1 MDLFNL
7 HSNDQQDTGGTIF
20 RDVIMLALAGFI
32 IIVMLLLPHINP
44 PHKNEAD
51 DIKPPGNVMV
61 EMTWRDK
68 IDVDIDLWVRAPGDV
83 PVGYSNKAGKYFN
96 LLRDDLG
103 TYGDVLPINYENSLT
118 RGVIPG
124 EYIINA
130 HYYRSSLLGDFEGPV
145 KIKVVISV
153 KKDKKSPTKML
164 LISNARLLYTGHEIT
179 VVRFRLDIDGNLVK
193 GSINHIPKKLRD
205 FGTK

>member
-44 PHKNEAD
+44 PNKNQTE

-61 EMTWRDK
+61 EMTWPENLN
-68 IDVDIDLWVRAPGDV
+68 IDLDLWVKAPGDI

-103 TYGDVLPINYENSLT
+103 NFLDVLPINYENAIT
-118 RGVIPG
+118 RGIIPG
-124 EYIINA
+124 EYIINV
-130 HYYRSSLLGDFEGPV
+130 HYYRGGDAGINPPV
-145 KIKVVISV
+145 KVKIVVST
-153 KKDKKSPTKML
+153 KKDKKASSK
-164 LISNARLLYTGHEIT
+164 IVVVSNAKVLYVGHEIT
-179 VVRFRLDIDGNLVK
+179 IVRFKLDLDGALVD
-193 GSINHIPKKLRD
+193 GSINHITKKLRD
-205 FGTK
+205 FRTK